1 MDEMKAYENEEMEA
15 EYEEEAAQE
24 ATDEAAEAE
33 DEVEVS
39 DKTTMNQ
46 STEFLRK
53 FAQNFTTK
61 FVISPAMFQ
70 LTIDDYKEMKK
81 SQGLKLSQQKAIAQK
96 EINSRKLSK

>member
-15 EYEEEAAQE
+15 EYEEAVEEAPE
-24 ATDEAAEAE
+24 ATAEAE

-61 FVISPAMFQ
+61 FVISPSMFQ
-70 LTIDDYKEMKK
+70 LTIDDYKKMKK
-81 SQGLKLSQQKAIAQK
+81 EQGLKLSQQKAIAQK